1 MLSQKLA
8 DNITLDFYQRS
19 KRETGITREK
29 AMTVKIFIKR
39 NMTKS
44 SREKLT
50 ALLQKMRSICLEQP
64 GYISGQTLKRLDR
77 PGERLVVSTWRSAE
91 DWQTWFNSSE
101 RREIQ
106 LEIDSLLGEE
116 TTYAIYS

>member
-1 MLSQKLA
+1 
-8 DNITLDFYQRS
+8 
-19 KRETGITREK
+19 
-29 AMTVKIFIKR
+29 MTVKIFIKR
-39 NMTKS
+39 NVTES
-44 SREKLT
+44 SIEELT
-50 ALLQKMRSICLEQP
+50 TLFQKMRSACLMQP

-77 PGERLVVSTWRSAE
+77 PGERLVISTWRSVE
-91 DWQTWFNSSE
+91 EWENWFKSSE

>member
-1 MLSQKLA
+1 
-8 DNITLDFYQRS
+8 
-19 KRETGITREK
+19 
-29 AMTVKIFIKR
+29 MTVKIFIKR
-39 NMTKS
+39 NVTES
-44 SREKLT
+44 SIEELT
-50 ALLQKMRSICLEQP
+50 TLFQKMRSACLMQP

-77 PGERLVVSTWRSAE
+77 PGERLVISTWRSFE
-91 DWQTWFNSSE
+91 EWENWFKSSE